1 MPTSVGVSFKRVG
14 RCYWFSLGDIS
25 PDDLP
30 EWTEVVV
37 ETQRGLEV
45 GRVRMTACEV
55 DESELQAPLKP
66 IMRIAS
72 DTDRQRE
79 RENKQA
85 AATALESCKDRVSK
99 HNLPMKLVRAEYT
112 FDRSQL
118 TFFFVADNRVDFRE
132 LVRDLAAT
140 FRTRI
145 QLLQIGPRDQAK
157 MLGGMG
163 LCGRG
168 LCCATFLSDFLPIS
182 MKMAKDQNLFLNPV
196 KFSGI
201 CGKLLCC
208 LKYEHETYCGMRKGM
223 PKVGQAITTPQGDGI
238 VQDINI
244 LKHQAL
250 VVRGSEQP
258 SWYDCT
264 ELNWSCTGECDSHD
278 DMDEEAYER
287 HADL

>member
-1 MPTSVGVSFKRVG
+1 MPTAVGVSFKRVG
-14 RCYWFSLGDIS
+14 RCYWFSLGDMT
-25 PDDLP
+25 PDNLP
-30 EWTEVVV
+30 EGTSVVV

-45 GRVRMTACEV
+45 GSVRIKATEV
-55 DESELQAPLKP
+55 DEADLQSPLKP
-66 IMRIAS
+66 IMRIANNA
-72 DTDRQRE
+72 DRLRE
-79 RENKQA
+79 RENHQA
-85 AATALESCKDRVSK
+85 AMTALEACKERVAQHS
-99 HNLPMKLVRAEYT
+99 LPMKLVRAEYT
-112 FDRSQL
+112 YDRSQL

-132 LVRDLAAT
+132 LVRDLAST

-208 LKYEHETYCGMRKGM
+208 LKYEHETYCCMRKGM
-223 PKVGQAITTPQGDGI
+223 PRIGQTVTTPQGDGV
-238 VQDINI
+238 VQDISI
-244 LKHQAL
+244 LKQQASVL
-250 VVRGSEQP
+250 VGNEQP
-258 SWYDCT
+258 VWFECKS
-264 ELNWSCTGECDSHD
+264 LHWSKTSDAEYQD
-278 DMDEEAYER
+278 DADEEAYDN